1 MSDLA
6 LAAPA
11 GATPAQRQEPLLRV
25 DGLYVS
31 FGSGASQRD
40 MVRNVDLRIERGE
53 VVALVGE
60 SGSGK
65 SLTALA
71 IMQLLPPGARASS
84 GSVSFDGVDLLK
96 LNRRAMNERRGRD
109 VAMVFQDPLTALN
122 PTIPVGRQ
130 IYDCLRT
137 HDDIG
142 RQAATSKVEELLAL
156 VGIQHPHERARAY
169 PHELSGGMRQRVMTA
184 LAIACGPKLLIAD
197 EPTTALDVTVQA
209 QIMALLER
217 IRRELG
223 IAILFISHN
232 LDLVAEICDRTFVMY
247 AGSVVESGPVETLF
261 ATPKHPY
268 TRQLLRCIPRLDW
281 ATGPMPTIPGLP
293 PRSGELPPGCAFAP
307 RCDVAEARCS
317 SERPP
322 VWREPGHMAVCWRAP

>member
-1 MSDLA
+1 MNDA
-6 LAAPA
+6 
-11 GATPAQRQEPLLRV
+11 EPLLRV
-25 DGLYVS
+25 DGLYVTVD
-31 FGSGASQRD
+31 SQSNQREV
-40 MVRNVDLRIERGE
+40 VRNVDLRIERGE
-53 VVALVGE
+53 VVGLVGE

-71 IMQLLPPGARASS
+71 IMQLLPAGVRASS
-84 GSVSFDGVDLLK
+84 GRVMFAGTDLLG
-96 LNRRAMNERRGRD
+96 LGRRAMNERRGRD
-109 VAMVFQDPLTALN
+109 IAMIFQDPLTALN

-130 IYDCLRT
+130 IYDCLRA
-137 HDDIG
+137 HDDLG
-142 RQAATSKVEELLAL
+142 RQAAANRVEELLGL

-209 QIMALLER
+209 QIMALLDR

-223 IAILFISHN
+223 IAVLFISHN

-261 ATPKHPY
+261 AAPKHPY

-281 ATGPMPTIPGLP
+281 ASGPMPTIPGLP
-293 PRSGELPPGCAFAP
+293 PRAGELPAGCAFAP
-307 RCDVAEARCS
+307 RCDVAESRCG
-317 SERPP
+317 ERPP
-322 VWREPGHMAVCWRAP
+322 IWREPGHMAVCWRAS